1 MAEFFVLFVPVA
13 WAFPRYA
20 NEINTIKYKTLPSR
34 REFDGSVTHLYHFS
48 NNTFLMAVV
57 GMHLIATVYP
67 PPLYEY
73 SLIRLLLS
81 ALLYSVQ
88 SGLHR
93 GWIKAKL
100 SFY

>member
-1 MAEFFVLFVPVA
+1 MF
-13 WAFPRYA
+13 R
-20 NEINTIKYKTLPSR
+20 SR
-34 REFDGSVTHLYHFS
+34 RFAGDVTHLYHFS
-48 NNTFLMAVV
+48 NNTFLMAST
-57 GMHLIATVYP
+57 GMHLIAAVYP
-67 PPLYEY
+67 PLLYEY
-73 SLIRLLLS
+73 SLIRLLPS

>member
-1 MAEFFVLFVPVA
+1 MFL
-13 WAFPRYA
+13 
-20 NEINTIKYKTLPSR
+20 SR
-34 REFDGSVTHLYHFS
+34 RFGDAVTHLYHFS
-48 NNTFLMAVV
+48 NNTFLMVST
-57 GMHLIATVYP
+57 GMHLIAAVYP
-67 PPLYEY
+67 PLLYEY